1 MRKTPVC
8 VVAALC
14 CIVSD
19 VRADILDEVVVSAT
33 RRQAVTSDINYAIDV
48 VTEDEMQPL
57 LTDALRAS
65 VGVFVQQ
72 TTPGQGAAIIRGQR
86 GSSILHTVDGFRL
99 NNAIFRSAP
108 TQYFALVPSVGVE
121 RIEVL
126 RGSPTSLY
134 GSDAVGGV
142 VQVVMRK
149 PQFDERGQ
157 RGSFEARYDSA
168 DLLRTVAGSVEAGDE
183 TLAFG
188 LYANHTQTGNRRIG
202 GGDRVGP
209 SGYEATTARAV
220 VSFEPDDRHA
230 WLFDIQ
236 TGRQPETPRFDELV
250 AGFGQS
256 EPDSSEFF
264 FEPNERH
271 FVRGQYRQDMQNA
284 TWTVDIGWQQV
295 NDDRRTRNFGADA
308 RRFEANQSTL
318 TGITS
323 RWSTDFADFSWV
335 AGVEAYRDEVS
346 SSRIERDITTG
357 DTSNLASR
365 FPDGSETLQY
375 AAFINGSRSFSD
387 TLRMSGGLRANRVDI
402 DLAATQQ
409 TVASDFSVSDLSGD
423 VGVIADL
430 TEELQWTAN
439 LGYGFRAP
447 NIFDLGTLGNR
458 PGNRFNV
465 PNTTLESETAWQFD
479 TGLRFASGP
488 VRTELVVYVIDYR
501 DRITSVSTGQQTI
514 DGRDIVQSVNAASTD
529 VYGVETGLELALTDS
544 LTLTGIVNYSRGEQE
559 VAGDEEPADRVPP
572 LNGRFRLGW
581 EPQPTMRWD
590 LQLEFAA
597 AQDRLS
603 ARDERD
609 NRINPDG
616 TPGWITVGAG
626 LSLATDNGLE
636 LEIRANNMLDKRYRY
651 HGSGIDAPGRNLS
664 VTLVKLWE

>member
-1 MRKTPVC
+1 MRKAPVC

-19 VRADILDEVVVSAT
+19 VRADILDEIVVSAT

-48 VTEDEMQPL
+48 VTDDEMQPL

-86 GSSILHTVDGFRL
+86 GSSVLHSVDGFRL

-142 VQVVMRK
+142 VQVIMRK
-149 PQFDERGQ
+149 PTFDARGQ
-157 RGSFEARYDSA
+157 RGSLEARYDSA
-168 DLLRTVAGSVEAGDE
+168 DLLRTIAGSFEAGDE
-183 TLAFG
+183 ALALG
-188 LYANHTQTGNRRIG
+188 LYANHTQTGNRRTG
-202 GGDRVGP
+202 GGERVGP
-209 SGYEATTARAV
+209 SAYEATTARAV
-220 VSFEPDDRHA
+220 ISYEPDDRHA
-230 WLFDIQ
+230 WLFDLQ
-236 TGRQPETPRFDELV
+236 TGRQPLTPRFDELV

-264 FEPNERH
+264 FAPNERH
-271 FVRGQYRQDMQNA
+271 FARAQYRQDLERA
-284 TWTVDIGWQQV
+284 TWTVDVGWQQV

-308 RRFEANQSTL
+308 RRLEENRSTL

-335 AGVEAYRDEVS
+335 AGIEAYRDEVA
-346 SSRIERDITTG
+346 SSRVEIDLSSG
-357 DTSNLASR
+357 DTSVLSSR
-365 FPDGSETLQY
+365 FPDGSKTLQT
-375 AAFINGSRSFSD
+375 AAFINASRSVGD
-387 TLRMSGGLRANRVDI
+387 ALRVSGGLRLNRVDI
-402 DLAATQQ
+402 DLTATEL
-409 TVASDFSVSDLSGD
+409 TDASDFSVSDVSGD
-423 VGVIADL
+423 LGLIADV
-430 TEELQWTAN
+430 TVNLQWTVN

-465 PNTTLESETAWQFD
+465 PNSELDSETAWQID
-479 TGLRFASGP
+479 TGLRFAAGP
-488 VRTELVVYVIDYR
+488 VRTELVAFVIDYR

-514 DGRDIVQSVNAASTD
+514 DGRDVVQSVNAASSD
-529 VYGVETGLELALTDS
+529 VLGLEAGFEVALSDS
-544 LTLTGIVNYSRGEQE
+544 LSVTGIVNYSRGEQR
-559 VAGDEEPADRVPP
+559 VDGLDEPADRVPP
-572 LNGRFRLGW
+572 LNGRLRLDW
-581 EPQPTMRWD
+581 DQSAAIRWNV
-590 LQLEFAA
+590 QLEFAA

-603 ARDERD
+603 ARDESD
-609 NRINPDG
+609 NRIDPDG
-616 TPGWITVGAG
+616 TPGWMTVGAG
-626 LSLATDNGLE
+626 LLFATDTGIDIE
-636 LEIRANNMLDKRYRY
+636 LRADNLADKRYRY
-651 HGSGIDAPGRNLS
+651 HGSGIDAAGRNLS